1 MAKTVQGFANERTRL
16 IDDLINGLEATVSKA
31 QKQLYRRL
39 LNKLIDK
46 LDVKDGRIQNTNRNK
61 GLLSS
66 IDAVFAEFSRIE
78 GLAIV
83 NEVVVAID
91 KVITFN
97 KSYFSELDEV
107 GIKDLDLAVRR
118 QMNEWLGIEKGTLKP
133 NGYLDKLVK
142 DSTIRKEVKDLVI
155 KDVVSQNGLAKMQK
169 SLSVMIEGNAEQ
181 LGSLAKY
188 YRNFVYDTISATD
201 RIVGMEYANSKGYEF
216 AIYEGGIIKTSR
228 KFCKDRNGKVFHK
241 TEIEK
246 FDPPTA
252 KQANYNPFIDLG
264 GYGCRHHLNWISTKL
279 ALRYRP
285 EAKDFLNVNK

>member
-1 MAKTVQGFANERTRL
+1 
-16 IDDLINGLEATVSKA
+16 
-31 QKQLYRRL
+31 
-39 LNKLIDK
+39 
-46 LDVKDGRIQNTNRNK
+46 
-61 GLLSS
+61 
-66 IDAVFAEFSRIE
+66 
-78 GLAIV
+78 
-83 NEVVVAID
+83 
-91 KVITFN
+91 
-97 KSYFSELDEV
+97 
-107 GIKDLDLAVRR
+107 
-118 QMNEWLGIEKGTLKP
+118 
-133 NGYLDKLVK
+133 
-142 DSTIRKEVKDLVI
+142 
-155 KDVVSQNGLAKMQK
+155 
-169 SLSVMIEGNAEQ
+169 MIEGNAEQ

-252 KQANYNPFIDLG
+252 KQANYNPFIDLS